1 MGQRYYV
8 DPNRIEALARQ
19 IEEIGTL
26 AKSIT
31 EEFLDELAPTV
42 SWPGTVGEFAAMAK
56 PQEQKERQTTKETMM
71 AIRDAL
77 VSITDATVSQVR
89 LMKDT
94 RDRNIEDIEL
104 ANKHIET
111 DGLNG
116 DGLNGDG
123 PSGHGG
129 RR

>member
-19 IEEIGTL
+19 LEEIGTL
-26 AKSIT
+26 AKGIT
-31 EEFLDELAPTV
+31 EEFLDDLAPTV
-42 SWPGTVGEFAAMAK
+42 TWPGTEGDFAEKAR

-71 AIRDAL
+71 SIRDA
-77 VSITDATVSQVR
+77 VVGITDATVSQVR
-89 LMKDT
+89 MMKDT
-94 RDRNIEDIEL
+94 RDRNIEDVERV
-104 ANKHIET
+104 NNRIET

-116 DGLNGDG
+116 DGPG
-123 PSGHGG
+123 GHG

>member
-19 IEEIGTL
+19 LEEIGIL
-26 AKSIT
+26 SKSIT
-31 EEFLDELAPTV
+31 EEFLDDLAPTV
-42 SWPGTVGEFAAMAK
+42 TWPGTDGEFAEKAK

-71 AIRDAL
+71 SIRDA
-77 VSITDATVSQVR
+77 VVGITDATVSQVR
-89 LMKDT
+89 MMKDT
-94 RDRNIEDIEL
+94 RDRNIEDVERV
-104 ANKHIET
+104 NNRIET

-116 DGLNGDG
+116 DGPG
-123 PSGHGG
+123 GHG

>member
-19 IEEIGTL
+19 LEEIGTL
-26 AKSIT
+26 AAGIT

-42 SWPGTVGEFAAMAK
+42 TWPGSEGEFAEKAK

-71 AIRDAL
+71 AIRDG
-77 VSITDATVSQVR
+77 VVGITDATVSQVR
-89 LMKDT
+89 MMKGT
-94 RDRNIEDIEL
+94 RDRNIEDVERV
-104 ANKHIET
+104 NSRIET

-116 DGLNGDG
+116 DGPG
-123 PSGHGG
+123 GHG

>member
-1 MGQRYYV
+1 MGQRYYA
-8 DPNRIEALARQ
+8 DPQRIEALARQ
-19 IEEIGTL
+19 LEEIGQL
-26 AKSIT
+26 ARSVT

-42 SWPGTVGEFAAMAK
+42 RWPGTSGEFAEKAK

-77 VSITDATVSQVR
+77 VGITDATVSQVR

-94 RDRNIEDIEL
+94 RDRNIEDIER
-104 ANKHIET
+104 NNSMIDTH
-111 DGLNG
+111 GLDG
-116 DGLNGDG
+116 DGGS
-123 PSGHGG
+123 SGHG

>member
-8 DPNRIEALARQ
+8 DPHRIEALARQ
-19 IEEIGTL
+19 LEEIGTL
-26 AKSIT
+26 ATSIT

-42 SWPGTVGEFAAMAK
+42 RWPGTEGEFAEKAK

-71 AIRDAL
+71 SIRDAL
-77 VSITDATVSQVR
+77 VGITDATVSQVR

-94 RDRNIEDIEL
+94 RDRNLEDIERGD
-104 ANKHIET
+104 NRIRT
-111 DGLNG
+111 NGLNG
-116 DGLNGDG
+116 DGNGG
-123 PSGHGG
+123 PGGHG